1 MQVKLRVLGGAHSGK
16 EIQAK
21 DEKFLI
27 GRGDSCQLRPKSDS
41 ISRKHCVIL
50 QKDGKVIV
58 ADLGS
63 RNGTFLNEKKLEPE
77 RAKVMSS
84 GDVLRVGQLEF
95 EVLIEHGIGGA
106 KKPEVAS
113 VKDAAARLANELPPN
128 DPKTDSIDVADWLIE
143 ADTMDRS
150 ARRSTI
156 YEPDTKML
164 AMDETASI
172 QVPKEDTN
180 AGQGAAADES
190 KSTRVDRSKGPIKL
204 PKFKNGP
211 STQNSKA
218 AAEETLK
225 KFFGGR

>member
-1 MQVKLRVLGGAHSGK
+1 VQVKLRVLGGAHSGK
-16 EIQAK
+16 EIQVK

-27 GRGDSCQLRPKSDS
+27 GRSDSCQLRPKSDS
-41 ISRKHCVIL
+41 ISRKHCAIL
-50 QKDGKVIV
+50 QRDGKLIV

-63 RNGTFLNEKKLEPE
+63 RNGTFLNEKRLEPE
-77 RAKVMSS
+77 RAKIASA

-95 EVLIEHGIGGA
+95 EVLVEHGIGGA
-106 KKPEVAS
+106 KKPEVSS
-113 VKDAAARLANELPPN
+113 VKEAAARMASEPQPN
-128 DPKTDSIDVADWLIE
+128 DPKTDSIDIADWLIE

-150 ARRSTI
+150 SRQHKTVD
-156 YEPDTKML
+156 PDTQML

-180 AGQGAAADES
+180 AGLEKADDDS
-190 KSTRVDRSKGPIKL
+190 KVLRVDRSKGPMKL
-204 PKFKNGP
+204 PKAKLGP
-211 STQNSKA
+211 STQNSRA